1 MTLVAAA
8 GGPTKCTG
16 SAAEPVRNRHG
27 QRGYDWPIR
36 RLCTLVLFGLSLAA
50 CGSDPPLPAAC
61 SDEPAKVRAALR
73 AAPASVRLEGTRL
86 SSCVHEASDAD
97 ELQAVGAALVTTAG
111 SLADS
116 ARRDPGGKAEL
127 SLGYLVG
134 AARRGARPQG
144 GERTELVRRLEQEA
158 TGLRGSRASYRR
170 GGEAGERSG

>member
-1 MTLVAAA
+1 MPLAAA
-8 GGPTKCTG
+8 SRGPTKCTG
-16 SAAEPVRNRHG
+16 SAREPVRNPHG

-36 RLCTLVLFGLSLAA
+36 RLWTLVLFGLSLAA

-73 AAPASVRLEGTRL
+73 AAPSTVRLEGTRL
-86 SSCVHEASDAD
+86 SACVHEASGAD
-97 ELQAVGAALVTTAG
+97 ELQAVGAAFVTTAG
-111 SLADS
+111 GLADS
-116 ARRDPGGKAEL
+116 ARRDPGGQAEL

-158 TGLRGSRASYRR
+158 AVLSGSRTAYRR
-170 GGEAGERSG
+170 GVEAGERSG